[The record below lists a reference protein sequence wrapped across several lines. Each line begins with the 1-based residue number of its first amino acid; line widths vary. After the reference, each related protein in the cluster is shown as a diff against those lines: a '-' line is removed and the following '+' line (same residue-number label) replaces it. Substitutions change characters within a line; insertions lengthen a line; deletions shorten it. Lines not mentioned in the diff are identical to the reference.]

1 MQKDT
6 QEEKENKKYKIFTGI
21 IALIIGLWL
30 AVPSL
35 VSFFNFSPN
44 SINFW
49 INCISIILGVITG
62 LAGIKSFKDI
72 QKSK

>member
-21 IALIIGLWL
+21 IDLIIGLWL

-35 VSFFNFSPN
+35 VSFLNFSPN
-44 SINFW
+44 HINFW
-49 INCISIILGVITG
+49 INCISIILGVITV